1 MVMMRN
7 VCGYLATRD
16 ARTVFSEQ
24 EDSPHVCFAF
34 HRSDADPQVL
44 ADFMCALLQADATED
59 VLFSRCVNE
68 LSVFLEDSK

>member
-1 MVMMRN
+1 MS
-7 VCGYLATRD
+7 A
-16 ARTVFSEQ
+16 
-24 EDSPHVCFAF
+24 FAL